1 MGTEQ
6 VSAVATRGIY
16 TMDPAHGYVG
26 SYDPYTT
33 TGRASCEGW
42 WSFCN
47 ARPWLAGGFIWTGFD
62 YRGEPSP
69 YQWPN
74 ISSQY
79 GIIDMCGFPKDSFF
93 YFQAWWGSKPVL
105 HLFPHWNWPGFE
117 GKEIAVWVYSNL
129 DRVELFLNGQSL
141 GAKDM
146 KKDSHLAWNV
156 KYAPGAIE
164 ARGFKDGKQVITATR
179 ETTGPA
185 AKLALTADRQEISA
199 DGEDVA
205 MFAVEVRD
213 SHDRYVAIA
222 DNEVTFRVSGSGRVI
237 GVGNGDPTSH
247 EPDPGSSRKA
257 FSGLC
262 MALVQS
268 TKAAGTITVEASS
281 PGLTPASV
289 TISSRAVKLRPQAA
303 VWEREVPVGEGI
315 TGLWRPAGGASQLF
329 TFEQRGNA
337 LTGTVEGGGFFGGG
351 GDTPMAIEAGKV
363 DGANVSF
370 SAANVTYTGTLQ
382 GDAIELHRTG
392 GGFPGGRGG
401 RGAPAEPAGPRP
413 AIGPPPDG
421 SDPSRSVGG
430 GRGPQAPAPMV
441 LHRAKR

>member
-1 MGTEQ
+1 M
-6 VSAVATRGIY
+6 
-16 TMDPAHGYVG
+16 
-26 SYDPYTT
+26 
-33 TGRASCEGW
+33 
-42 WSFCN
+42 
-47 ARPWLAGGFIWTGFD
+47 
-62 YRGEPSP
+62 
-69 YQWPN
+69 
-74 ISSQY
+74 
-79 GIIDMCGFPKDSFF
+79 
-93 YFQAWWGSKPVL
+93 L
-105 HLFPHWNWPGFE
+105 HLFPHWDWPGFE

-164 ARGFKDGKQVITATR
+164 ARGFKDGKQVITTTR
-179 ETTGPA
+179 ETSGPA

-205 MFAVEVRD
+205 MFAVEVKD

-222 DNEVTFRVSGSGRVI
+222 DNQVSFRVSGQGKVI

-247 EPDPGSSRKA
+247 ESDTGTSRKA

-289 TISSRAVKLRPQAA
+289 TISAKAVKLRPQAP
-303 VWEREVPVGEGI
+303 VWERAVPAGEGI
-315 TGLWRPAGGASQLF
+315 TGLWQTAGRASQVF
-329 TFEQRGNA
+329 TFRQNGNA
-337 LTGTVEGGGFFGGG
+337 LTGTVEGGGAG
-351 GDTPMAIEAGKV
+351 GDTPMAIEGGNV
-363 DGANVSF
+363 DGANISF
-370 SAANVTYTGTLQ
+370 SAANVTYLGTLT

-421 SDPSRSVGG
+421 TDPSRGVGG
-430 GRGPQAPAPMV
+430 GRGTQTPEPMV